1 MRIIFLTFFLILLSC
16 GKDMVEKKIN
26 KFDIN
31 ENLTFNELK
40 VLIEEKGLKKDY
52 PDINKWKII

>member
-1 MRIIFLTFFLILLSC
+1 MRLVIVICFIFLLSC
-16 GKDMVEKKIN
+16 SKKDNDNKIIN
-26 KFDIN
+26 IDIN

-52 PDINKWKII
+52 PDINK